1 MRRQA
6 NSRSWN
12 RVETG
17 DEAPGAVALTQLFPF
32 LRPYR
37 WTMLLAFVTLI
48 TTAAIS
54 LSLPVAVRRVVD
66 GLLIESPRLMDLY
79 FVAAIVIAGLLALG
93 SGIRF
98 YLVSRLGE
106 RVVADIRSAVYD
118 RMICMSPAYFETRLT
133 GEVLSRITTD
143 TTLIQTVVGSSM
155 SIALRNLL
163 ILSGGV
169 TMMFVTSTRLAFL
182 AILVV
187 PLVVVPILLLG
198 RRVRHHSMLAQDR
211 IAECSSHASETLLAV
226 QTVQAFNLEPSSSAR
241 FGGHTESA
249 YRAAMRRVTARTQ
262 LTVIVI
268 FLAFAGVVGVL
279 WAGAYGVRSDVMT
292 GGELVQFVILAVMV
306 AGAVAALS
314 EVWGE
319 ILRSAGATDRL
330 LELLHAEDSVSD
342 PECPV
347 QFPSVVSGEIT
358 FSEVSFRY
366 PSRPNHAALN
376 ELSFSIEPGETVA
389 FVGPSG
395 AGKSTIFRLLLRYF
409 DPVAGKIEIGGID
422 IRQSSRRDVRK
433 CLSYVP
439 QEPAVF
445 ATSAME
451 NIRFGRIDATDE
463 EVIAAAKASAAHE
476 FLQEL
481 PNGYFSDLGERGVK
495 LSGGQRQRIAIAR
508 AILRDAP
515 VLLLDE
521 ATSALDA
528 ESERSIQVAVD
539 RLSADRTTLII
550 AHRLATIKKADRI
563 IVLDRGRVEA
573 EGNHDELSDSDG
585 LYARLASLQFAREEN
600 SVTASSRSES

>member
-1 MRRQA
+1 MSRRTNA
-6 NSRSWN
+6 RFWN
-12 RVETG
+12 RVEPRG
-17 DEAPGAVALTQLFPF
+17 EAPGAIALTQLVPF

-48 TTAAIS
+48 MTAGLS
-54 LSLPVAVRRVVD
+54 LSLPIAVRRVID
-66 GLLIESPRLMDLY
+66 GFLIETPRLMDYY
-79 FVAAIVIAGLLALG
+79 FLSAIVIAGLLALG
-93 SGIRF
+93 SGFRF

-106 RVVADIRSAVYD
+106 RVVTDVRRAVYD
-118 RMICMSPAYFETRLT
+118 RMIAMSPAYFETRLT
-133 GEVLSRITTD
+133 GDVLSRITTD

-169 TMMFVTSTRLAFL
+169 ALMFVTSTRLAFL

-187 PLVVVPILLLG
+187 PLVIVPILLLG
-198 RRVRHHSMLAQDR
+198 RRVRQFSTLAQDR

-226 QTVQAFNLEPSSSAR
+226 QTVQAFNREPSSSAR
-241 FGGHTESA
+241 FGDHAENA
-249 YRAAMRRVTARTQ
+249 YLAAMRRITARTQ
-262 LTVIVI
+262 LTIIVI
-268 FLAFAGVVGVL
+268 FMAFAGVVGVL
-279 WAGAYGVRSDVMT
+279 WAGAYNVRSGSMT
-292 GGELVQFVILAVMV
+292 GGELVQFVIFSVMV

-319 ILRSAGATDRL
+319 ILRAAGATDRL
-330 LELLHAEDSVSD
+330 LELMHARDTVSD
-342 PECPV
+342 PEIPIR
-347 QFPSVVSGEIT
+347 FPSVVSGDIC
-358 FSEVSFRY
+358 FRKVSFRY

-376 ELSFSIEPGETVA
+376 ELSFVVEPRETVA

-395 AGKSTIFRLLLRYF
+395 AGKSTIFRLLLRFF
-409 DPVAGKIEIGGID
+409 DPADGEIEIGGINV
-422 IRQSSRRDVRK
+422 RRSARRDVRR
-433 CLSYVP
+433 CLAYVP
-439 QEPAVF
+439 QEPAIF
-445 ATSAME
+445 AASAMD

-463 EVIAAAKASAAHE
+463 EVIEAAKASAAHD
-476 FLQEL
+476 FLSEL
-481 PNGYFSDLGERGVK
+481 PDGYSTDLGERGIK

-528 ESERSIQVAVD
+528 ESERSVQTAVD

-563 IVLDRGRVEA
+563 VVLDGGRVEA
-573 EGNHDELSDSDG
+573 EGNHDELSASDG
-585 LYARLASLQFAREEN
+585 LYARLASLQFTRED
-600 SVTASSRSES
+600 